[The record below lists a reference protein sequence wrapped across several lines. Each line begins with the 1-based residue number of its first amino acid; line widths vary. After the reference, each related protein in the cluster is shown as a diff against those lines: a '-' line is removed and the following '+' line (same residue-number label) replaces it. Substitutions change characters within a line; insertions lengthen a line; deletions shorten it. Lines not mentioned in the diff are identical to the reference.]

1 MAQIIAPDGTDF
13 AMVSQPFNHVTILGS
28 PVVLACTWRRARE
41 IGKAQEERRVG
52 VGWGVWGGGLG
63 GGLR

>member
-28 PVVLACTWRRARE
+28 PVVLACTGRRARE
-41 IGKAQEERRVG
+41 RGKAQDERMLG
-52 VGWGVWGGGLG
+52 LGWGFGGGWGGGWG
-63 GGLR
+63 